1 MSEKASDRY
10 FRNEACPYFPCHP
23 TGEGGY
29 FNCLFCYCPLYVL
42 GESCGG
48 NSRYTG
54 EGIKDCSA
62 CGIPHSKGGYDF
74 VLERLP
80 RVMQMARRRPQ
91 PEKEGPHKK
100 GSTFDNP

>member
-48 NSRYTG
+48 KSPVYRG
-54 EGIKDCSA
+54 VHQGLQRLRQS
-62 CGIPHSKGGYDF
+62 PLKG
-74 VLERLP
+74 
-80 RVMQMARRRPQ
+80 RV
-91 PEKEGPHKK
+91 
-100 GSTFDNP
+100 